1 MVEESFNPPIIQ
13 DKFYFKIG
21 EVAKIL
27 GLEPYVLRYWE
38 TEFPEIAPS
47 KSKSR
52 QRLYKRQDVEL
63 ILQIQTLLYKQ
74 NFTIKGARKKIND
87 LKRNKT
93 QPDQQTALDFKEEPG
108 KVRQHGDEIRSLI
121 AEMNSFLAS

>member
-1 MVEESFNPPIIQ
+1 MTEDSAKSPVIP
-13 DKFYFKIG
+13 DKLYFKIG

-63 ILQIQTLLYKQ
+63 ISQIQTLLYKQ
-74 NFTIKGARKKIND
+74 NFTIKGARKKITD
-87 LKRNKT
+87 LKRSKG
-93 QPDQQTALDFKEEPG
+93 QADHQAALDFKDEPS
-108 KVRQHGDEIRSLI
+108 KIRQHADEVRSII